1 MTGLTSKPERDQRA
15 CLPFTG
21 YPPIHDYA
29 LIGDCRTGALV
40 SSRGSIDWLCLPRF
54 DSPSCFNRLLDWEH
68 GGYCE
73 VNPTSSF
80 RTKRSYQD
88 HTAVLTTEFETT
100 DGRAQLTDLMPVA
113 ADGGQAPLRFP
124 LRQVLRRIEGL
135 DGRVEFSLTIKLRPD
150 DGRTVPSFVQRGR
163 AGYCAD
169 FGGRMICVAADSP
182 MEISPGLLSG
192 RAVVSRGDRLTLWL
206 VYTEEAPGEYPQLF
220 AAEEAIAETQTYWT
234 GWSHSCRYEGAWRAQ
249 AIRSAITLKL
259 LSYAPSG
266 AIVAAPTTSL
276 PERLGGDLN
285 WDYRYCWLRDA
296 SFTAHAFFRLGFD
309 AEALAFTQWMTH
321 ATTLTYPELQ
331 VLYTL
336 HGEASIPERSWP
348 FLEGYRRSQPV
359 RIGNAA
365 SAQEQLDVYGEVLDT
380 IALSVEAGYPVDRDT
395 KRWIVE
401 VGNILSMSWPYP
413 DHGIWEIRGEP
424 RHYVHSKVMCWTALD
439 RVERLARKLG
449 VRPSTA
455 AWSQAREALVRAIL
469 KSGYSKTRRS
479 FVQVLGGT
487 RLDAAALTFG
497 LTGFIDG
504 RDPLMI
510 STISTIQRWLTRG
523 PLVYRYIAEQGTGRE
538 EGAFLPCSFWLVQ
551 ALAAAGRPEEAQE
564 LLARLVPH
572 ANDLGLFPEEIRHQ
586 DGEFLGNFPLALT
599 HVAHLGALL
608 SVAEKA

>member
-1 MTGLTSKPERDQRA
+1 MIVVA
-15 CLPFTG
+15 
-21 YPPIHDYA
+21 
-29 LIGDCRTGALV
+29 
-40 SSRGSIDWLCLPRF
+40 
-54 DSPSCFNRLLDWEH
+54 
-68 GGYCE
+68 
-73 VNPTSSF
+73 VN
-80 RTKRSYQD
+80 
-88 HTAVLTTEFETT
+88 
-100 DGRAQLTDLMPVA
+100 
-113 ADGGQAPLRFP
+113 
-124 LRQVLRRIEGL
+124 
-135 DGRVEFSLTIKLRPD
+135 
-150 DGRTVPSFVQRGR
+150 
-163 AGYCAD
+163 
-169 FGGRMICVAADSP
+169 SP

-192 RAVVSRGDRLTLWL
+192 RARVSRGDSLTLWL
-206 VYTEEAPGEYPQLF
+206 VYTEEAPGVYPHLIE
-220 AAEEAIAETQTYWT
+220 AEEAIAETQAYWT
-234 GWSHSCRYEGAWRAQ
+234 GWSRSCRYDGAQRDQ

-331 VLYTL
+331 VMYTL

-359 RIGNAA
+359 RLGNAA
-365 SAQEQLDVYGEVLDT
+365 FAQEQLDVYGEVLDT
-380 IALSVEAGYPVDRDT
+380 ISLSVEAGYPVDRDT

-413 DHGIWEIRGEP
+413 DHGIWEIRGEA

-449 VRPSTA
+449 VKPSTA
-455 AWSQAREALVRAIL
+455 AWSQAREALVHAIL

-551 ALAAAGRPEEAQE
+551 ALAAAGRPEEAQG
-564 LLARLVPH
+564 LLARLAPH

>member
-1 MTGLTSKPERDQRA
+1 MTA
-15 CLPFTG
+15 

-29 LIGDCRTGALV
+29 LVGDCRTGALV

-54 DSPSCFNRLLDWEH
+54 DSSSCFNRLLDWEH

-73 VNPTSSF
+73 IQPTRFF
-80 RTKRSYQD
+80 RTKRSYHD
-88 HTAVLTTEFETT
+88 RTAILTTEFETI
-100 DGRAQLTDLMPVA
+100 DGRAHLTDLMPVA
-113 ADGGQAPLRFP
+113 ADGGHTAVRFP
-124 LRQVLRRIEGL
+124 LCQLLRRIEGL
-135 DGRVEFSLTIKLRPD
+135 EGTVEFALTIKPRPD
-150 DGRTVPSFVQRGR
+150 DGMTVPSFRQRGR

-169 FGGRMICVAADSP
+169 FGGRMLCVAVDCP
-182 MEISPGLLSG
+182 MEIGPGTLSG
-192 RAVVSRGDRLTLWL
+192 RALLSRGDTLTLWV
-206 VYTEEAPGEYPQLF
+206 VYAEEAPAVYPLLSE
-220 AAEEAIAETQTYWT
+220 ATEAIAQTHTYWT
-234 GWSHSCRYEGAWRAQ
+234 GWSRSCRYDGRWRDQ

-296 SFTAHAFFRLGFD
+296 SYTAHAFFRLGFD

-321 ATTLTYPELQ
+321 ATTLTYPGLQ

-348 FLEGYRRSQPV
+348 LFEGYRRSAPV
-359 RIGNAA
+359 RFGNAA
-365 SAQEQLDVYGEVLDT
+365 SSQEQLDVYGEVLDT
-380 IALSVEAGYPVDRDT
+380 LALYVDAGYSVDRDT
-395 KRWIVE
+395 RRWIIE
-401 VGNILSMSWPYP
+401 VGNLLSMAWPHP

-439 RVERLARKLG
+439 RIERLARRLDVK
-449 VRPSTA
+449 PSTA
-455 AWSQAREALVRAIL
+455 AWAQAREALARTIL
-469 KSGYSKTRRS
+469 RTGYSKTRRS

-487 RLDAAALTFG
+487 RLDAAALTFS

-510 STISTIQRWLTRG
+510 STISAIQRWLTRG
-523 PLVYRYIAEQGTGRE
+523 PLVYRYIAEQETGRE
-538 EGAFLPCSFWLVQ
+538 EGAFLPCSFWLVE
-551 ALAAAGRPEEAQE
+551 ALAAAGRTEEAE
-564 LLARLVPH
+564 DLLTRLAPH

-586 DGEFLGNFPLALT
+586 DGAFLGNFPLALT

-608 SVAEKA
+608 RLADKS

>member
-1 MTGLTSKPERDQRA
+1 MIVVA
-15 CLPFTG
+15 
-21 YPPIHDYA
+21 
-29 LIGDCRTGALV
+29 
-40 SSRGSIDWLCLPRF
+40 
-54 DSPSCFNRLLDWEH
+54 
-68 GGYCE
+68 
-73 VNPTSSF
+73 VN
-80 RTKRSYQD
+80 
-88 HTAVLTTEFETT
+88 
-100 DGRAQLTDLMPVA
+100 
-113 ADGGQAPLRFP
+113 
-124 LRQVLRRIEGL
+124 
-135 DGRVEFSLTIKLRPD
+135 
-150 DGRTVPSFVQRGR
+150 
-163 AGYCAD
+163 
-169 FGGRMICVAADSP
+169 SP

-192 RAVVSRGDRLTLWL
+192 RARVSRGERLTLWL
-206 VYTEEAPGEYPQLF
+206 VYTEEAPGVYPYLIE
-220 AAEEAIAETQTYWT
+220 AEEAIAETQAYWT
-234 GWSHSCRYEGAWRAQ
+234 GWSRSCRYDGAQRDQ

-331 VLYTL
+331 VMYTL

-359 RIGNAA
+359 RLGNAA
-365 SAQEQLDVYGEVLDT
+365 FAQEQLDVYGEVLDT
-380 IALSVEAGYPVDRDT
+380 ISLSVEAGYPVDRDT

-413 DHGIWEIRGEP
+413 DHGIWEIRGEA

-449 VRPSTA
+449 VKPSTA
-455 AWSQAREALVRAIL
+455 AWSQAREALVHAIL

-551 ALAAAGRPEEAQE
+551 ALAAAGRPEEAQG
-564 LLARLVPH
+564 LLARLAPH

>member
-1 MTGLTSKPERDQRA
+1 MTT
-15 CLPFTG
+15 

-29 LIGDCRTGALV
+29 LVGDCRTGALV

-54 DSPSCFNRLLDWEH
+54 DSPSCFNRLLDWDH

-73 VNPTSSF
+73 LHPTGCF
-80 RTKRSYQD
+80 RTSRSYQD
-88 HTAVLTTEFETT
+88 HTALLTTEFETG
-100 DGRAQLTDLMPVA
+100 DGKARLTDLMPVA
-113 ADGGQAPLRFP
+113 ADGGETAARFP
-124 LRQVLRRIEGL
+124 LRQIVRRIEGL
-135 DGRVEFSLTIKLRPD
+135 EGTIEFSMTLKLRPD
-150 DGRTVPSFVQRGR
+150 DGRTVPSFEQRGR

-169 FGGRMICVAADSP
+169 FGGRMLFVAIDRP
-182 MEISPGLLSG
+182 MEIGPGTLSG
-192 RAVVSRGDRLTLWL
+192 HALVSRGETVTLWL
-206 VYTEEAPGEYPQLF
+206 VYAEEAPALYPRLSE
-220 AAEEAIAETQTYWT
+220 APDAIAETHAYWT
-234 GWSHSCRYEGAWRAQ
+234 GWAGGCRYNGPWRAQ

-259 LSYAPSG
+259 LNYAPSG

-285 WDYRYCWLRDA
+285 WDYRFCWLRDA
-296 SFTAHAFFRLGFD
+296 SYSAHAFFRLGFD
-309 AEALAFTQWMTH
+309 AEARAFTQWMIH
-321 ATTLTYPELQ
+321 ATTLTYPQLQ
-331 VLYTL
+331 VMYTL
-336 HGEASIPERSWP
+336 HGEASIRERIWP
-348 FLEGYRRSQPV
+348 LFEGYRQSQPV
-359 RIGNAA
+359 RFGNAA
-365 SAQEQLDVYGEVLDT
+365 SVQEQLDVYGEVLDT
-380 IALSVEAGYPVDRDT
+380 LALSVEAGYPVDRDT

-401 VGNILSMSWPYP
+401 VGNLVSTAWPHP

-439 RVERLARKLG
+439 RVEGLARKLG

-455 AWSQAREALVRAIL
+455 AWWQAREALVRAII

-504 RDPLMI
+504 RDPRMI

-538 EGAFLPCSFWLVQ
+538 EGAFLPCSFWMVE
-551 ALAAAGRPEEAQE
+551 ALAAAGRTEEAE
-564 LLARLVPH
+564 GLLARLAPH

-586 DGEFLGNFPLALT
+586 DGAFLGNFPLALT

-608 SVAEKA
+608 RLADKA